1 MKQRNFCVYEVPFI
15 YLFLGCVYTFGVIC
29 KEQLPSIYGYEDI
42 FLFFLLSMIVL
53 VLIFR
58 PMIYFEII
66 PIYDLRQG
74 ST

>member
-15 YLFLGCVYTFGVIC
+15 YFLGGVYAFGVIC
-29 KEQLPSIYGYEDI
+29 KKQLPSIYGYENI
-42 FLFFLLSMIVL
+42 VLFFLLHMIVL

-66 PIYDLRQG
+66 LIYDVRQG